1 MDKSLI
7 FPSNPKIDQTNYYWF
22 ENIFSDEE
30 YNYINNLQELYQ
42 FEKATVIDDSVNSEN
57 QARKS
62 EIKWLHH
69 DEKSDWLYNKIETMV
84 MEANQTWGFDLYSI
98 KDSIQYTEY
107 YEGGGHYN
115 WHMDTG
121 PSPINNRKISITIQ
135 LSSPDE
141 YEGGNL
147 DIWTG
152 NGIQTCPKQKG
163 VAILFP
169 SYMLHRITPVSSG
182 IRKSLVLW
190 VGGSP
195 YR

>member
-1 MDKSLI
+1 MNKSLV
-7 FPSNPKIDQTNYYWF
+7 FPTNPKIDQTNYYWF
-22 ENIFSDEE
+22 ENIFLDEE
-30 YNYINNLQELYQ
+30 YDFINNLQGLYP
-42 FEKATVIDDSVNSEN
+42 FEKATVIDDSINTKN

-84 MEANQTWGFDLYSI
+84 LEANQTWGFDIYSI

-121 PSPINNRKISITIQ
+121 PFPINNRKISITIQ
-135 LSSPDE
+135 LSNPDD
-141 YEGGNL
+141 YTGGDL
-147 DIWTG
+147 EIWTG
-152 NGIQTCPKQKG
+152 NGVQTCARQKG
-163 VAILFP
+163 AALLFP
-169 SYMLHRITPVSSG
+169 SYMLHRVTPVSSG
-182 IRKSLVLW
+182 TRKSLVLW
-190 VGGSP
+190 VGGNP